1 MNTTSLV
8 NLTAE
13 ETGQTKAQT
22 EATVKAALKI
32 IRGVVASGEAV
43 RLHEFGTFEASWRT
57 AREGR
62 NPQTGEAMQI
72 PAARVAKFWPAKA
85 FKEQVEQVNGTTGA

>member
-13 ETGQTKAQT
+13 ETGQT

-32 IRGVVASGEAV
+32 ISGVVASGEAV
-43 RLHEFGTFEASWRT
+43 RLRDFGTFEARWRT
-57 AREGR
+57 ARQGR
-62 NPQTGEAMQI
+62 NLQTGDTIDI
-72 PAARVAKFWPAKA
+72 PAARVVKFLPAKTFREA
-85 FKEQVEQVNGTTGA
+85 VNK

>member
-1 MNTTSLV
+1 MNITSLV

-43 RLHEFGTFEASWRT
+43 RLREFGTFEARHISDRNN
-57 AREGR
+57 R
-62 NPQTGEAMQI
+62 NPQAGDPIDEVRVVKFSPAEAF
-72 PAARVAKFWPAKA
+72 R
-85 FKEQVEQVNGTTGA
+85 KEVNHRP

>member
-1 MNTTSLV
+1 MNTTNII

-13 ETGQTKAQT
+13 ETGQTKEQT

-43 RLHEFGTFEASWRT
+43 RLREFGTFEARWRS

-62 NPQTGEAMQI
+62 NPDTGDKIDI
-72 PAARVAKFWPAKA
+72 PATRVARFSPAKA
-85 FKEQVEQVNGTTGA
+85 FREAVNK

>member
-13 ETGQTKAQT
+13 ETGQTKEQT
-22 EATVKAALKI
+22 EATVKAALKN

-43 RLHEFGTFEASWRT
+43 RLRDFGTFESRDLSD
-57 AREGR
+57 RNDR
-62 NPQTGEAMQI
+62 NPQAGDPI
-72 PAARVAKFWPAKA
+72 NDVRVVRFSPAEIFR
-85 FKEQVEQVNGTTGA
+85 KEVNHRS